1 MRYYNNN
8 DLNNLSDND
17 TELKAIYDKL
27 KKFYEEDRAKE
38 NAERIELERD
48 RLFNGL
54 QWFFPKKEWHEI
66 DDLRKK
72 ARQYTGYKEILS
84 VKLKNPYTMA
94 PLTSL
99 LIFFG
104 FFSIDRF
111 YIKDYATAFLR
122 LFINIALLLVAIF
135 NPAFAWLLLIP
146 VFWQST
152 EFFAVPRRIRKI
164 NAETMRKHCR
174 AIIAKHDLSCANK
187 SILT

>member
-1 MRYYNNN
+1 MRYYSKN

-38 NAERIELERD
+38 SAESIALARD
-48 RLFNGL
+48 LINNT
-54 QWFFPKKEWHEI
+54 QAYFPQKEWREI

-72 ARQYTGYKEILS
+72 ARQYTGYDKVMS
-84 VKLKNPYTMA
+84 VKLKDPSIKA

-146 VFWQST
+146 VFWQ
-152 EFFAVPRRIRKI
+152 FQ
-164 NAETMRKHCR
+164 ETF
-174 AIIAKHDLSCANK
+174 SCCV
-187 SILT
+187 IV

>member
-38 NAERIELERD
+38 SAESIALARD
-48 RLFNGL
+48 FINNT
-54 QWFFPKKEWHEI
+54 QAYFPQKEWREI

-72 ARQYTGYKEILS
+72 ARQYTGYDEVMS
-84 VKLKNPYTMA
+84 VKLKDPSIKA

-146 VFWQST
+146 VFWQLT

-174 AIIAKHDLSCANK
+174 AIIAKHDLTCANK